1 MTELDSWSKDL
12 ILAAKGADD
21 PSDAQRARLRASLL
35 AATAGAGIAGAGMAS
50 AGVAGGSAA
59 GVATTTAKT
68 ALWLKLLLSVVSVGA
83 VTGIGYSVYSAA
95 TANQSPPP
103 EAQATTAAPA
113 LQPAP
118 KPPEP
123 PVEALAATSEAPSE
137 TEEPPKPATA
147 APKAVAPAKSAG
159 KPGLA
164 EEVALISRT
173 RSAVQSGNA
182 ADAQRLLAQ
191 HRREFPRGS
200 LSLERSGLELIL
212 ACRSGGGKSQ
222 AKAFLKRY
230 GKTPIAGSV
239 RSACGISE

>member
-1 MTELDSWSKDL
+1 MTELDSWSRDL

-35 AATAGAGIAGAGMAS
+35 AATAGVGVAAGGGAVAS
-50 AGVAGGSAA
+50 A
-59 GVATTTAKT
+59 ATSAKT

-95 TANQSPPP
+95 TRSQPAEP
-103 EAQATTAAPA
+103 QATAAAPA
-113 LQPAP
+113 LLPAP
-118 KPPEP
+118 QTPEP
-123 PVEALAATSEAPSE
+123 TAEALARISEAPRE
-137 TEEPPKPATA
+137 AQAPPEALPA
-147 APKAVAPAKSAG
+147 APKAVTPAKTAA

-164 EEVALISRT
+164 EEVALIARA
-173 RSAVQSGNA
+173 RSAVQSGNPA
-182 ADAQRLLAQ
+182 LARKLLAQ
-191 HRREFPRGS
+191 HRSEFPRGS
-200 LSLERSGLELIL
+200 LGLERSGLELIL

-239 RSACGISE
+239 RSACGIGE

>member
-35 AATAGAGIAGAGMAS
+35 AATAGVGIAGA
-50 AGVAGGSAA
+50 AGAGAITSAA
-59 GVATTTAKT
+59 TGAKS
-68 ALWLKLLLSVVSVGA
+68 AVWLKLLLSVISVGA

-95 TANQSPPP
+95 SGSQSPPP
-103 EAQATTAAPA
+103 EAPPSLAASALPPAAQALEPAA
-113 LQPAP
+113 
-118 KPPEP
+118 
-123 PVEALAATSEAPSE
+123 EALAAASEVPAPAEEPAEAPR
-137 TEEPPKPATA
+137 TA
-147 APKAVAPAKSAG
+147 AKAVAPAKSAAE
-159 KPGLA
+159 PSLA
-164 EEVALISRT
+164 EEVALIARA
-173 RSAVQSGNA
+173 RSAVQSGNTA
-182 ADAQRLLAQ
+182 LAQRLLAR
-191 HRREFPRGS
+191 HRSEFPRGS
-200 LSLERSGLELIL
+200 LGLERSGLELIL